1 MNTIAGAKENET
13 SAVATSGHSLA
24 PRSSPPARC
33 SPPKKLPA
41 GLVFKERLPSERP
54 FARDVSARQASAAVA
69 GRGCSNSRSSSAS
82 PAVPSTPMGTIM
94 TDEWKQGWRS
104 TIRPT
109 KYPGIYE
116 RREGGHLVRA
126 LVTDATTGRRKE
138 IKKVLPDATLAQ
150 AAAYLEGRKEQ
161 CRAGDVLPPTS
172 KKRFA
177 VFAVDHYDHKVA
189 TRRIVSEA
197 GKRKWKYV
205 LLHLIEGTKDGA
217 GRLLVRGFGEFFVDE
232 IRVVHIEKWKAQVT
246 TKLLD
251 TGLYAPT
258 TTNGWLDILKGIMK
272 AAKRDLELPRNPA
285 EDVEPFDMSEHET
298 YTVEEPNALTPE
310 EVTEFL
316 DALFRMYPQHYCM
329 TVLGLV
335 TGLRPSSLRPL
346 RRCGETPDVRW
357 EKAVLEIRRSQ
368 TIGERVMKTTKTK
381 RHQTIS
387 LPPALLELLEWHVR
401 TQLTTPEM
409 QASELLFPSVDG
421 GFRAASVLNKPFKI
435 VADEIGLGKKFTQR
449 GLRRTFQDLART
461 AQVSDLVTRS
471 ISGHATE
478 AMQRHYS
485 TVYAEEQRSALARV
499 AELAKVARPAP
510 LLPELARQEPPR
522 DRI

>member
-1 MNTIAGAKENET
+1 MMN
-13 SAVATSGHSLA
+13 
-24 PRSSPPARC
+24 
-33 SPPKKLPA
+33 
-41 GLVFKERLPSERP
+41 
-54 FARDVSARQASAAVA
+54 D
-69 GRGCSNSRSSSAS
+69 
-82 PAVPSTPMGTIM
+82 
-94 TDEWKQGWRS
+94 WKRAWRS
-104 TIRPT
+104 TVRPT

-116 RREGGHLVRA
+116 RREGGHVVRA
-126 LVTDATTGRRKE
+126 LVTDATSGRRRE
-138 IKKVLPDATLAQ
+138 IKKVLPEATLAQ
-150 AAAYLEGRKEQ
+150 AVSYLEGRREQ
-161 CRAGDVLPPTS
+161 CRAGDALPMTS

-177 VFAVDHYDHKVA
+177 VFAVDHYEHKIA

-197 GKRKWKYV
+197 GKMKWKYI
-205 LLHLIEGTKDGA
+205 LLHLIEGTKDDS

-232 IRVVHIEKWKAQVT
+232 LRVVHIERWKAQVT

-251 TGLYAPT
+251 TGAYAPT
-258 TTNGWLDILKGIMK
+258 TCNGWLDILKNILK

-285 EDVEPFDMSEHET
+285 EDVEPFDVSEHET
-298 YTVEEPNALTPE
+298 YTVEEPNSLTPE
-310 EVTEFL
+310 EVTTFL
-316 DALFRMYPQHYCM
+316 NALLTMFPQHYAM

-357 EKAVLEIRRSQ
+357 ERAVLEIRRSQ
-368 TIGERVMKTTKTK
+368 TIGDRAMKTTKTK

-387 LPPALLELLEWHVR
+387 LPPALLELLEWHIR

-409 QASELLFPSVDG
+409 CASELLFPSVDG

-435 VADEIGLGKKFTQR
+435 VAEEIGLGKKFTQR

-485 TVYAEEQRSALARV
+485 TVQAEEQRSA
-499 AELAKVARPAP
+499 
-510 LLPELARQEPPR
+510 
-522 DRI
+522 

>member
-1 MNTIAGAKENET
+1 MTNE
-13 SAVATSGHSLA
+13 
-24 PRSSPPARC
+24 R
-33 SPPKKLPA
+33 
-41 GLVFKERLPSERP
+41 
-54 FARDVSARQASAAVA
+54 
-69 GRGCSNSRSSSAS
+69 
-82 PAVPSTPMGTIM
+82 
-94 TDEWKQGWRS
+94 KQGWRS
-104 TIRPT
+104 EVEPT

-116 RREGGHLVRA
+116 RHVGGFLVRA

-138 IKKVLPDATLAQ
+138 VKKVLPEATLAQ
-150 AAAYLEGRKEQ
+150 AVAYLEGRKEQ
-161 CRAGDVLPPTS
+161 TRAGDVAPPTS

-177 VFAVDHYDHKVA
+177 VYAVDLLDHKIA

-197 GKRKWKYV
+197 GKRKWRFI
-205 LLHLIEGTKDGA
+205 LLHLIQGTKDAA

-232 IRVVHIEKWKAQVT
+232 IRTMHIEKWKAQVT

-251 TGLYAPT
+251 AGVYAPT
-258 TTNGWLDILKGIMK
+258 TANGWLDVLKGILK

-285 EDVEPFDMSEHET
+285 EDVEAFDTSEHET
-298 YTVEEPNALTPE
+298 YTVEEPNSLTPE
-310 EVTEFL
+310 EVSAFL

-346 RRCGETPDVRW
+346 RRSGETPDIRW

-368 TIGERVMKTTKTK
+368 TIGERAMKTTKTK

-401 TQLTTPEM
+401 TQRTTPEM

-421 GFRAASVLNKPFKI
+421 GFRAASVLNKPFRI

-499 AELAKVARPAP
+499 AELANVAR
-510 LLPELARQEPPR
+510 LPSTSCSIQKASDR
-522 DRI
+522 DSSQGVRRPEG

>member
-1 MNTIAGAKENET
+1 MRTMSDGTTNNRNNG
-13 SAVATSGHSLA
+13 
-24 PRSSPPARC
+24 
-33 SPPKKLPA
+33 
-41 GLVFKERLPSERP
+41 PSERSRSRCLPNSPCGESSQQRRQPRGSDFGVPPP
-54 FARDVSARQASAAVA
+54 FEKPLQRDVSARQASEADE
-69 GRGCSNSRSSSAS
+69 GRGCSSSAS
-82 PAVPSTPMGTIM
+82 SNASPAAPSTPTGTAM
-94 TDEWKQGWRS
+94 TNEWKQGWRS

-138 IKKVLPDATLAQ
+138 IKKVLPEASVAQ

-161 CRAGDVLPPTS
+161 CRAGGVLPPTS

-177 VFAVDHYDHKVA
+177 VFAVDHYEHKVA

-205 LLHLIEGTKDGA
+205 LIHLIEGTTDDA
-217 GRLLVRGFGEFFVDE
+217 GHLLVRGFGEFFVDE

-246 TKLLD
+246 AKLLD

-258 TTNGWLDILKGIMK
+258 TTNGWLDTLKNILK

-285 EDVEPFDMSEHET
+285 EDVEPFDTSEHET
-298 YTVEEPNALTPE
+298 YTVEEPNSLTPE

-346 RRCGETPDVRW
+346 RRCGETPDIRW

-435 VADEIGLGKKFTQR
+435 VAEEIGLGKKFTQR

-471 ISGHATE
+471 ISGHQTSQ
-478 AMQRHYS
+478 MQHHYS
-485 TVYAEEQRSALARV
+485 TVMPDEQRSALARV
-499 AELAKVARPAP
+499 TELAKVARPVSASSNDSP
-510 LLPELARQEPPR
+510 
-522 DRI
+522 

>member
-1 MNTIAGAKENET
+1 MPTDTTMTNDW
-13 SAVATSGHSLA
+13 
-24 PRSSPPARC
+24 
-33 SPPKKLPA
+33 KKA
-41 GLVFKERLPSERP
+41 
-54 FARDVSARQASAAVA
+54 
-69 GRGCSNSRSSSAS
+69 
-82 PAVPSTPMGTIM
+82 
-94 TDEWKQGWRS
+94 WRS

-126 LVTDATTGRRKE
+126 LVTDATTGRRRE
-138 IKKVLPDATLAQ
+138 VKKILPEATLAQ
-150 AAAYLEGRKEQ
+150 AVAYLEGRKEQ
-161 CRAGDVLPPTS
+161 AKAGDIVPPTS

-177 VFAVDHYDHKVA
+177 VYAVDLYEHKVA

-197 GKRKWKYV
+197 GKRKWKYI
-205 LLHLIEGTKDGA
+205 LIHLIEGTTDDA
-217 GRLLVRGFGEFFVDE
+217 GHLLVRGFGEFFVDE
-232 IRVVHIEKWKAQVT
+232 IRVVHIEKWKVQVT

-258 TTNGWLDILKGIMK
+258 TTNGWLDTLKGILK

-285 EDVEPFDMSEHET
+285 EDVEPFDTSEHET
-298 YTVEEPNALTPE
+298 YTVEEPNSLTPE

-316 DALFRMYPQHYCM
+316 DALFRMYPQHYAM

-368 TIGERVMKTTKTK
+368 TIGERAMKTTKTK

-387 LPPALLELLEWHVR
+387 LPPALLALLEWHVR

-409 QASELLFPSVDG
+409 LASELLFPSVDG

-435 VADEIGLGKKFTQR
+435 VAEEIGLGKKFTQR

-471 ISGHATE
+471 ISGHAT
-478 AMQRHYS
+478 ASMQRLYS

-499 AELAKVARPAP
+499 AELAKVARPV
-510 LLPELARQEPPR
+510 PPSSPVASTPR
-522 DRI
+522 T

>member
-1 MNTIAGAKENET
+1 MAMAN
-13 SAVATSGHSLA
+13 
-24 PRSSPPARC
+24 
-33 SPPKKLPA
+33 
-41 GLVFKERLPSERP
+41 
-54 FARDVSARQASAAVA
+54 
-69 GRGCSNSRSSSAS
+69 
-82 PAVPSTPMGTIM
+82 
-94 TDEWKQGWRS
+94 EWKQGWRS
-104 TIRPT
+104 MIRST
-109 KYPGIYE
+109 KYPGIFE

-138 IKKVLPDATLAQ
+138 IKKVLPEATLAQ
-150 AAAYLEGRKEQ
+150 AVAYLEGRKEQ
-161 CRAGDVLPPTS
+161 ARAGDALPPTS

-177 VFAVDHYDHKVA
+177 VFAVDLLDHKIA

-197 GKRKWKYV
+197 GKRKWRFI
-205 LLHLIEGTKDGA
+205 LMHLIEGTKDDA
-217 GRLLVRGFGEFFVDE
+217 GHLLVRGFGEYFLDE

-258 TTNGWLDILKGIMK
+258 TTNGWLDILKNILK
-272 AAKRDLELPRNPA
+272 AAKRDLELARNA
-285 EDVEPFDMSEHET
+285 GEDIEPFDTSEHET
-298 YTVEEPNALTPE
+298 YSVEEPNSLTPE

-316 DALFRMYPQHYCM
+316 DALFKMYPQHYCM

-346 RRCGETPDVRW
+346 RRCGDTPDVRW
-357 EKAVLEIRRSQ
+357 DKAVLEIRRSQ
-368 TIGERVMKTTKTK
+368 TIGERAMKTTKTK

-387 LPPALLELLEWHVR
+387 LPPALLDLLEWHVD

-421 GFRAASVLNKPFKI
+421 GFRAASVLNKPFRI
-435 VADEIGLGKKFTQR
+435 VAEEIGLGKKFTQR

-478 AMQRHYS
+478 RMQRHYS
-485 TVYAEEQRSALARV
+485 TVHVEEQRSALARV
-499 AELAKVARPAP
+499 VELAKVARPT
-510 LLPELARQEPPR
+510 PPATAIPR
-522 DRI
+522 R

>member
-1 MNTIAGAKENET
+1 MMTNDW
-13 SAVATSGHSLA
+13 
-24 PRSSPPARC
+24 
-33 SPPKKLPA
+33 KKA
-41 GLVFKERLPSERP
+41 
-54 FARDVSARQASAAVA
+54 
-69 GRGCSNSRSSSAS
+69 
-82 PAVPSTPMGTIM
+82 
-94 TDEWKQGWRS
+94 WRS

-126 LVTDATTGRRKE
+126 LVTDATTGRRRE
-138 IKKVLPDATLAQ
+138 VKKILPEATLAQ
-150 AAAYLEGRKEQ
+150 AVAYLEGRKEQ
-161 CRAGDVLPPTS
+161 AKAGDALPPTS

-177 VFAVDHYDHKVA
+177 VYAVDLYEHKVA

-197 GKRKWKYV
+197 GKRKWKYI
-205 LLHLIEGTKDGA
+205 LIHLIEGTTDDA

-232 IRVVHIEKWKAQVT
+232 IRVVHIERWKAAVT

-251 TGLYAPT
+251 SELYAPT
-258 TTNGWLDILKGIMK
+258 TANGWLDTLKGILK

-285 EDVEPFDMSEHET
+285 EDVEPFDTSEHET
-298 YTVEEPNALTPE
+298 YTVEEPNSLTPE
-310 EVTEFL
+310 EVSQFL
-316 DALFRMYPQHYCM
+316 DALFRMYPQHYAM

-346 RRCGETPDVRW
+346 RRCGETPDVKW

-368 TIGERVMKTTKTK
+368 TIGERAMKTTKTK

-471 ISGHATE
+471 ISGHATQS
-478 AMQRHYS
+478 MQHHYS
-485 TVYAEEQRSALARV
+485 TVQANEQRSALARV
-499 AELAKVARPAP
+499 AELAKVARPSSTREDA
-510 LLPELARQEPPR
+510 AQ
-522 DRI
+522 